1 MKKFMLVALSLL
13 AFTSLPGFAGSKTV
27 VEYGVVQQSQIIS
40 SQTRSHPLRTVAA
53 GALGGVVGHQFG
65 NGKGQTAM
73 TAAGAVAGAGVS
85 RHRQSQ
91 QQVVP
96 QLELTIKMQSGQL
109 IQVVQQVDG
118 SLTFSQGDKVRVL
131 TSGSNTHVDKSV

>member
-1 MKKFMLVALSLL
+1 M
-13 AFTSLPGFAGSKTV
+13 
-27 VEYGVVQQSQIIS
+27 EYGVVQQSQIIS

-53 GALGGVVGHQFG
+53 GAPGGVVGHQFG

-91 QQVVP
+91 QQA
-96 QLELTIKMQSGQL
+96 
-109 IQVVQQVDG
+109 VQQVDG

-131 TSGSNTHVDKSV
+131 TSGSNIRVDKSV

>member
-1 MKKFMLVALSLL
+1 MKKFTFVALSLL

-91 QQVVP
+91 QAIQ

-118 SLTFSQGDKVRVL
+118 RLTFSQGDKVRVL
-131 TSGSNTHVDKSV
+131 TSGSNTRVDKSV

>member
-1 MKKFMLVALSLL
+1 MAGSATRPNCGRAGGFGLL
-13 AFTSLPGFAGSKTV
+13 AGVPAGV
-27 VEYGVVQQSQIIS
+27 LGG
-40 SQTRSHPLRTVAA
+40 VAA

-91 QQVVP
+91 QQAVQ

-131 TSGSNTHVDKSV
+131 TSGSNTRVDKSV

>member
-1 MKKFMLVALSLL
+1 M
-13 AFTSLPGFAGSKTV
+13 
-27 VEYGVVQQSQIIS
+27 VQQGQIIS

-53 GALGGVVGHQFG
+53 GAPGGVVGHQFG

-73 TAAGAVAGAGVS
+73 TAMTAAGAVAGSGVS

-91 QQVVP
+91 QQA
-96 QLELTIKMQSGQL
+96 
-109 IQVVQQVDG
+109 VQQVDG

-131 TSGSNTHVDKSV
+131 TSGSNIRVDKSV